1 MRTDTNRTLRRVF
14 LTCLSVG
21 FLVGGC
27 AKESPV
33 DLLSQ
38 SKSLIQ
44 EKKYSDAITLLRQL
58 MDKYPESEQAA
69 EGQYMLGDT
78 YIAFNK
84 NFEQAL
90 NEYHVVVQN
99 YPETRFAI
107 NAQFMIGYVLANF
120 VDDYKQARM
129 EYERFLELYSTEA
142 DSGLVQSVKFEL
154 ENLGRDL
161 NEIPQLKHISS

>member
-1 MRTDTNRTLRRVF
+1 
-14 LTCLSVG
+14 
-21 FLVGGC
+21 
-27 AKESPV
+27 
-33 DLLSQ
+33 
-38 SKSLIQ
+38 
-44 EKKYSDAITLLRQL
+44 
-58 MDKYPESEQAA
+58 
-69 EGQYMLGDT
+69 MLGDT

-84 NFEQAL
+84 NFEEAL

-99 YPETRFAI
+99 YPKTRFAI

-120 VDDYKQARM
+120 VGDYKQARM

>member
-1 MRTDTNRTLRRVF
+1 MRIDTNRTLRRVF
-14 LTCLSVG
+14 LTCLSIG

-27 AKESPV
+27 AKESPA

-120 VDDYKQARM
+120 VSDYKQARM

>member
-1 MRTDTNRTLRRVF
+1 MTLNRIF
-14 LTCLSVG
+14 FSCLAAL
-21 FLVGGC
+21 FLVVGC
-27 AKESPV
+27 VKESPA

-44 EKKYSDAITLLRQL
+44 ERKYSDAITVLRQL
-58 MDKYPESEQAA
+58 MDKYPESELAA
-69 EGQYMLGDT
+69 EGQYMLSDT

-90 NEYHVVVQN
+90 NEYRVVVQN

-107 NAQFMIGYVLANF
+107 NAQFMIGYVYANF
-120 VDDYKQARM
+120 VQDYNQARM

>member
-1 MRTDTNRTLRRVF
+1 MRTDKNRTLRRVF
-14 LTCLSVG
+14 LTCLSIG

-27 AKESPV
+27 AKASPV

-120 VDDYKQARM
+120 VGDYKQARM

-161 NEIPQLKHISS
+161 NEIPQLKHIS

>member
-1 MRTDTNRTLRRVF
+1 MRTDTNMTLNRIF
-14 LTCLSVG
+14 YSCLAALLLVVG
-21 FLVGGC
+21 CV
-27 AKESPV
+27 KESPA

-44 EKKYSDAITLLRQL
+44 ERKYSDAITVLRQL
-58 MDKYPESEQAA
+58 MDKYPESELAA

-90 NEYHVVVQN
+90 NEYRVVVQN

-107 NAQFMIGYVLANF
+107 NAQFMIGYVYANF
-120 VDDYKQARM
+120 VQDYNQARM

-161 NEIPQLKHISS
+161 HEIPQLKHISS